1 MRELEQAQRRIKE
14 LEAQVAQL
22 VPKLAQALTRIEELE
37 RQLKLNSTNS
47 SKPPGSEGLKKAP
60 TPHKVCASKVARK
73 VEANQAIKATP

>member
-1 MRELEQAQRRIKE
+1 MTELEQAQRRIKE

-22 VPKLAQALTRIEELE
+22 VPKLAQALSRIEELE

-60 TPHKVCASKVARK
+60 TPQSLR
-73 VEANQAIKATP
+73 E